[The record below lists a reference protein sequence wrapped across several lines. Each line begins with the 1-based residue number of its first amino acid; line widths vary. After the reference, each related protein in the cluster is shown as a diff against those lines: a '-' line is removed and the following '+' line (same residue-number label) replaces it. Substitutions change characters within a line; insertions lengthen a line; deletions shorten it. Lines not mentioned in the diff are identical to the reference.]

1 MATSHARSIG
11 FPSRSNPK
19 KFPFCPCQKSA
30 ATSAVISIC
39 LKILISFCY
48 CQTRQAL
55 FRGCNEKWVDELLD
69 GVVLLLDACGIVK
82 DVLLQSKEHI
92 QGLQSMFRRRK
103 ADELEVAR
111 EISDYLASRKKA
123 IKQVQ
128 QVVITAL
135 KSFLLQISGFKTQS
149 KFSSWTLVS
158 NLMRSNHVERSEF
171 EEVGAA
177 LSMMLDH
184 KAKKSNVEQELECL
198 NKDLIKARALAREQ
212 HQKCIEQLLDGS
224 VTLLDICS
232 TAKDALLQT
241 KECVQQL
248 QSIFADNEDRKL
260 DL

>member
-1 MATSHARSIG
+1 MNPTMATSHARSIG

-19 KFPFCPCQKSA
+19 KSA

-82 DVLLQSKEHI
+82 DVLLQFKEHI

-123 IKQVQ
+123 IKLIQ
-128 QVVITAL
+128 
-135 KSFLLQISGFKTQS
+135 KT
-149 KFSSWTLVS
+149 F
-158 NLMRSNHVERSEF
+158 
-171 EEVGAA
+171 
-177 LSMMLDH
+177 
-184 KAKKSNVEQELECL
+184 
-198 NKDLIKARALAREQ
+198 KDLKAN
-212 HQKCIEQLLDGS
+212 CS
-224 VTLLDICS
+224 CS
-232 TAKDALLQT
+232 TSDNKGDET
-241 KECVQQL
+241 IVM
-248 QSIFADNEDRKL
+248 ADM
-260 DL
+260 